1 MSWGAQG
8 SSVVEL
14 FCLAC
19 MPKNFLRKNHFRYW
33 CGKESSKKETAVR
46 NFQKRGEG
54 IKTEVAMGLEQ
65 GVILTLL
72 RENPLGLAQGSRV
85 LVAAV
90 LALSSPQRVCT
101 RRAALAQS

>member
-1 MSWGAQG
+1 
-8 SSVVEL
+8 
-14 FCLAC
+14 
-19 MPKNFLRKNHFRYW
+19 
-33 CGKESSKKETAVR
+33 
-46 NFQKRGEG
+46 
-54 IKTEVAMGLEQ
+54 MGLEQ